1 MQKLGQAPGC
11 LGSAQVSCGPR
22 WKGELCY
29 RAGCPVLGVSARLRR
44 GSWGPTGLEVER
56 VHGMHGL
63 DLVGP
68 SETGAGVLVAA
79 QTSAPSPRDIPWW
92 PAEAD
97 GCV

>member
-1 MQKLGQAPGC
+1 
-11 LGSAQVSCGPR
+11 
-22 WKGELCY
+22 
-29 RAGCPVLGVSARLRR
+29 
-44 GSWGPTGLEVER
+44 
-56 VHGMHGL
+56 MHGL